1 MLFLILK
8 DGITQQQPTPKA
20 NMPSFT
26 KRDKFDVLNYA
37 ININVPVEKRRPTM
51 NLSNVT
57 IKVIDRLLQ
66 ERGVNDAK
74 FNEYYKIIKNQE
86 IVARDMF
93 NQQQKLLAEQRK
105 IDEEF
110 RQMEDEDFRSQFCSL
125 PAEIK
130 LLCKKKSEYEHYISE
145 LKYKKN
151 IIHKFNT
158 EKMTANDT
166 LTWDN
171 GRPVIRIKGINYH
184 IKRIFSSDFRG
195 GVYRHTITKEIIED
209 YKKGLIPVWFKIKIK
224 VKKNRRTKV

>member
-1 MLFLILK
+1 
-8 DGITQQQPTPKA
+8 
-20 NMPSFT
+20 MPNFT
-26 KRDKFDVLNYA
+26 KREKFDVLNYA
-37 ININVPVEKRRPTM
+37 IDIDVSQEKRRPTM
-51 NLSNVT
+51 NLSNIT
-57 IKVIDRLLQ
+57 IKGIDRLLQ
-66 ERGVNDAK
+66 ERGVDDAK

-93 NQQQKLLAEQRK
+93 NHQRKLLAEERK

-125 PAEIK
+125 PDEIK
-130 LLCKKKSEYEHYISE
+130 LICKKKSEYEHYISE
-145 LKYKKN
+145 LKYKKK

-158 EKMTANDT
+158 EKKTANDT
-166 LTWDN
+166 ITWDN
-171 GRPVIRIKGINYH
+171 GRPVIRIKGITYYLT
-184 IKRIFSSDFRG
+184 RIFSTDFRG

>member
-1 MLFLILK
+1 
-8 DGITQQQPTPKA
+8 
-20 NMPSFT
+20 
-26 KRDKFDVLNYA
+26 
-37 ININVPVEKRRPTM
+37 
-51 NLSNVT
+51 
-57 IKVIDRLLQ
+57 
-66 ERGVNDAK
+66 
-74 FNEYYKIIKNQE
+74 
-86 IVARDMF
+86 MF

-125 PAEIK
+125 PDEIK

-209 YKKGLIPVWFKIKIK
+209 YKKQVLDFKTALEHYVIKYLTSDDVRFITDIVDQKIKNFKPSIMLFGIYNAGK
-224 VKKNRRTKV
+224 AFDDWRRKNPLGSNMITADINFNRRGDASERIANFSKAKLKDPIPYSIDIPWEKLLK